1 VLNITNKAL
10 STATPGFNDVI
21 RQSPELMKMFSNAT
35 ADTMK
40 QSSPGFEFVNSV
52 LHPEEQVDNSFGVPP
67 QPMETK
73 NQGQAPRPGMQY
85 TNHPG
90 NRPDISMGRGSMF
103 NEQGVDISNQHQNIS
118 QQQQSS
124 APLVRAEM
132 KGPQSVDL
140 EGLLSGLKTREVN
153 MHQPTEGGENDSMVS
168 ISSLRDAQ
176 NGQLPKR
183 TNRRKQR
190 SDKNTISLDI

>member
-1 VLNITNKAL
+1 MT
-10 STATPGFNDVI
+10 
-21 RQSPELMKMFSNAT
+21 
-35 ADTMK
+35 
-40 QSSPGFEFVNSV
+40 
-52 LHPEEQVDNSFGVPP
+52 
-67 QPMETK
+67 
-73 NQGQAPRPGMQY
+73 
-85 TNHPG
+85 
-90 NRPDISMGRGSMF
+90 
-103 NEQGVDISNQHQNIS
+103 
-118 QQQQSS
+118 
-124 APLVRAEM
+124 
-132 KGPQSVDL
+132 GPQSVDL